1 MEWMLRMDDAIYIK
15 VVMFG
20 TLLVLVSPV
29 RISVQFIEAIILGVP
44 TTRSMVDISV
54 WLIGITLR
62 LVRFCDKLNEQSPL
76 LLLRL

>member
-62 LVRFCDKLNEQSPL
+62 LVRFCDKLNEQSSL